1 MPVGPP
7 SRIGYSGWSP
17 RKSVE
22 QGFSIKR
29 AGTGIV
35 CSLFLAILLSFLA
48 AGTLYFTNLDER
60 ALSWVVN
67 VGSFVVVGLASFV
80 TAKRAQSHGLLYGAV
95 IGVGYA
101 VLTFVI
107 GSLVFPPLM
116 GISVF
121 LKRLGFSV
129 LAGASGGILGVNY

>member
-7 SRIGYSGWSP
+7 SKIAYSGWSP

-22 QGFSIKR
+22 QGFSIKK
-29 AGTGIV
+29 AGAGIV

-116 GISVF
+116 GISAF
-121 LKRLGFSV
+121 LKRLSFSV